1 MQEQEQQL
9 HEKRIGQLSVCQDS
23 AQVPQQGDAFRASS
37 TSLQSLASQPSMT
50 GSFRKRPDTA
60 YEGRLAASAGGL
72 QSSAAGSFRSSYADS
87 DTGSL
92 DFPLASQS
100 DMSQAVC
107 AQVTKKALSVVMSEC
122 LNCAPQESKAVSPPQ
137 QGNNHQPRET
147 AKSSQAPSPVNCHS
161 MHGYER
167 VSMSV

>member
-1 MQEQEQQL
+1 VQEQEQQL
-9 HEKRIGQLSVCQDS
+9 HEKRIRQLSVCQDS
-23 AQVPQQGDAFRASS
+23 AQVPQQGGAFRASS

-87 DTGSL
+87 DTGRL
-92 DFPLASQS
+92 HFPLASQS

-107 AQVTKKALSVVMSEC
+107 AQSH
-122 LNCAPQESKAVSPPQ
+122 QEGPVCSDEWVSQLCSTGIKSCQPTPTGQHPPAKRDSKV
-137 QGNNHQPRET
+137 
-147 AKSSQAPSPVNCHS
+147 KPSPKSRQLSQHAWV
-161 MHGYER
+161 
-167 VSMSV
+167 